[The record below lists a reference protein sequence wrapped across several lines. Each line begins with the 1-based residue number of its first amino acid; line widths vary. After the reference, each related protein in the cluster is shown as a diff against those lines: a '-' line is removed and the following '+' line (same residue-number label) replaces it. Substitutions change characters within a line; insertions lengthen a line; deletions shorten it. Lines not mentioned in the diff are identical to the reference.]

1 MFVFFVLARAFVPQH
16 LPHSTPYHSSK
27 LPDFDQ
33 EAARQHQVINDFV
46 TQRALQT
53 LIFYQT
59 QNRDEVT
66 AGWLSRFE
74 DHQGIERFHGTQGL
88 HLPWDEYLASLCQAE
103 DEQIVVELRKR
114 GGDKRSKNPYLKDR
128 YFNYTV
134 SIEPRN
140 LANRIFELRTA
151 LAIEWRSDL
160 LGIAGVLAELTRSR
174 TAVVVNG
181 TDDAAGLTMPWL
193 EAYDPIGVGD
203 ATAFRLGN
211 FDLLLRLSAYEAVK
225 RTLRQLEQV
234 KTPHAKL
241 NHAFLKDYLKKRGKV
256 FRGDGPYG
264 VASSFLTELADMPAY
279 IHDYDPRQ
287 KPVFIDPVAMADL
300 VMKEQLNIVELWR
313 SLLDHIPED
322 NRRVSRD
329 VRKRSFALLRNKR
342 VDDD

>member
-1 MFVFFVLARAFVPQH
+1 MFVFVAFAAAFIPQH
-16 LPHSTPYHSSK
+16 LHHSTPHHSSK

-33 EAARQHQVINDFV
+33 EAARQHEVINDFV

-53 LIFYQT
+53 LIFYQA

-74 DHQGIERFHGTQGL
+74 DHDGIERFHGTQGL
-88 HLPWDEYLASLCQAE
+88 RLPWDEYLTSLCQAE
-103 DEQIVVELRKR
+103 DEQIVVELKRR
-114 GGDKRSKNPYLKDR
+114 GGHKKNPYLKDR

-140 LANRIFELRTA
+140 LANRLFDLRIA
-151 LAIEWRSDL
+151 LAKEWRSDL

-181 TDDAAGLTMPWL
+181 TDDLAGLTMPWL
-193 EAYDPIGVGD
+193 EAYDPIGSGD
-203 ATAFRLGN
+203 ATAFRGGN
-211 FDLLLRLSAYEAVK
+211 FDLLLRLSTHEAVK

-234 KTPHAKL
+234 KTPYAKL
-241 NHAFLKDYLKKRGKV
+241 NHAFLKDFLKKRAKV
-256 FRGDGPYG
+256 LVRDGPYG
-264 VASSFLTELADMPAY
+264 VASSFLMSLADMPAY
-279 IHDYDPRQ
+279 IHDYDPRE
-287 KPVFIDPVAMADL
+287 KPVFLDPVAMADL

-322 NRRVSRD
+322 NHRVTRD
-329 VRKRSFALLRNKR
+329 VRKQSFALLRR
-342 VDDD
+342 DFLPDE